1 MFTAPLKYS
10 IVSPHEQNR
19 PARAL
24 STGPFAAPAENAA
37 QHLSRTW
44 SPAQTWSCSIRRDQ
58 TTPSS
63 LHPGRR
69 YPFIG
74 LHAVIPS
81 SLPKN
86 PPHELSPAPPHGV
99 LVAIFQEF
107 KDLLQDTTL
116 ITRLS
121 KRSRFRNGADRA
133 LLCYIPFPHFMPK
146 WPPLTH
152 QSRENRSSEAPAS
165 YFMPTWPSL
174 TLSSGIAQMS
184 RRPRPP
190 PIGLRRSTPTQT
202 N

>member
-1 MFTAPLKYS
+1 MELQ
-10 IVSPHEQNR
+10 HQER
-19 PARAL
+19 PDH
-24 STGPFAAPAENAA
+24 PFIIT
-37 QHLSRTW
+37 SRTSLPLHW
-44 SPAQTWSCSIRRDQ
+44 TTRR
-58 TTPSS
+58 
-63 LHPGRR
+63 HPFK
-69 YPFIG
+69 P
-74 LHAVIPS
+74 P
-81 SLPKN
+81 PKN

-99 LVAIFQEF
+99 LVAISQEF